1 MTAVTAMLLL
11 DLFLLCVYEIEYLL
25 GRLLLAL
32 TTSPVL
38 ILFDHDFRTAVC
50 CVVLSVKDLI
60 FLLVTC
66 PGILYLLLIQLVLLL
81 QLDIMSL
88 ELCWIIF
95 LPFFYRL
102 LSRLRTNNVLVV
114 LR

>member
-1 MTAVTAMLLL
+1 MTAITAMFLL

-38 ILFDHDFRTAVC
+38 ILFDHNFRTAVC

-60 FLLVTC
+60 FLLVTS
-66 PGILYLLLIQLVLLL
+66 PGLLYLLLIQLVVLL
-81 QLDIMSL
+81 QQGIMSL

-95 LPFFYRL
+95 LAFFYRL
-102 LSRLRTNNVLVV
+102 LSRLRTDNVLVV